1 MTGRP
6 AAFVDRDGTVMRDA
20 AYVGDP
26 RDVELLPGA
35 ASAIRRLN
43 EADIP
48 VIVVSNQSGIA
59 RGLFTEQDY
68 EAVHRR
74 LEQVLAAHGARIDA
88 TYICPHFPEISG
100 PCDCRKPGL
109 ALFKRAIADH
119 GLDPSRSLFVGDRW
133 RDVAP
138 ALALG
143 GEPVMLDVVSTRP
156 EDRARARDEHVPT
169 AASLAA
175 AVERFLVALPGAD
188 SAQ

>member
-20 AYVGDP
+20 AYVRDP

-35 ASAIRRLN
+35 APAIRRLN
-43 EADIP
+43 EAGVL
-48 VIVVSNQSGIA
+48 VIVITNQSGIA
-59 RGLFTEQDY
+59 RRLLTEQDY
-68 EAVHRR
+68 DAVRRR
-74 LEQVLAAHGARIDA
+74 LDQVLDAQGARIDA
-88 TYICPHFPEISG
+88 TYMCPHFPEISG

-109 ALFKRAIADH
+109 ALYRRAIADH
-119 GLDPSRSLFVGDRW
+119 GLDPARSLFVGDRW

-138 ALALG
+138 ALAFG
-143 GEPVMLDVVSTRP
+143 GRPVMLDVESTLP
-156 EDRARARDEHVPT
+156 EDRARARDEHIPT

-175 AVERFLVALPGAD
+175 AVEQFLVALPGAD